1 MSLNFIEKW
10 YSELPDY
17 ERGMPIMKLGNV
29 SYTPQQ
35 ILHEVRRGSSIG
47 NELQK
52 KVEGAR
58 LAHSF
63 EEDEALAEERLTKLL
78 KEKPIRIAMLILPE
92 YGKEEFSSKELI
104 EHIKKKDD
112 IGKAMVESE
121 LEQVEAMLKLGK

>member
-17 ERGMPIMKLGNV
+17 EKGMPIIKLNDV

-35 ILHEVRRGSSIG
+35 ILREVRKGSSIG
-47 NELQK
+47 KELQK

-63 EEDEALAEERLTKLL
+63 EEDEALAEERLMKL
-78 KEKPIRIAMLILPE
+78 
-92 YGKEEFSSKELI
+92 
-104 EHIKKKDD
+104 
-112 IGKAMVESE
+112 
-121 LEQVEAMLKLGK
+121 